1 MTPDTLDFTGN
12 AVTIFGFVGVL
23 FAFATLVTVFRSYW
37 NSPYR
42 R

>member
-1 MTPDTLDFTGN
+1 MPNTLDFTGN
-12 AVTIFGFVGVL
+12 AVTYLGFAGVL
-23 FAFATLVTVFRSYW
+23 FAFATLVVAYRQYW